1 MNKIIKWLVIPVLLV
16 GTIAGASVLYNN
28 LSKDYAVP
36 NLETNI
42 TVKPLVEKTTTVAH
56 ITTNSSATAESSAS
70 TSLTTTE
77 AQKTSVTDRT
87 TVSTAS
93 TSTTNT
99 ISATTDTTVKT
110 TATTATT
117 TVTTVATTTAT
128 TTTAPKPQTKP
139 FNAPDFTVLDYNG
152 NEVNLSDF
160 AGKPIVLN
168 FWATWCYYCKAEMA
182 DFNKAYANHP
192 EVQFLM
198 VNATDGERE
207 TIASAKKYVEQN
219 GYDFNVFFDVNSDAV
234 NTYGITGFPTTYF
247 IDKDGNLIARGVGM
261 LDYETLEQG
270 IGMITKK

>member
-16 GTIAGASVLYNN
+16 GTIAGASILYNN

-42 TVKPLVEKTTTVAH
+42 TVKPLGKKTTTVAH
-56 ITTNSSATAESSAS
+56 ITSSSSATAESSAS

-87 TVSTAS
+87 TISTAS

-99 ISATTDTTVKT
+99 IATTTATTVKT
-110 TATTATT
+110 TATTS
-117 TVTTVATTTAT
+117 T

-182 DFNKAYANHP
+182 DFNKAYANYP
-192 EVQFLM
+192 NVQFLM

-207 TIASAKKYVEQN
+207 TVASAKKYVEQN
-219 GYDFNVFFDVNSDAV
+219 GYDFDVFFDVNGDAV

-270 IGMITKK
+270 IGMITEK

>member
-16 GTIAGASVLYNN
+16 GTIAGASILYNN

-42 TVKPLVEKTTTVAH
+42 TVKPLGKKTTTFAH
-56 ITTNSSATAESSAS
+56 ITSSSSATAESSAS

-87 TVSTAS
+87 TISTAS

-99 ISATTDTTVKT
+99 IATTTATTVKT
-110 TATTATT
+110 TATTS
-117 TVTTVATTTAT
+117 T

-139 FNAPDFTVLDYNG
+139 FNAPDFTVLDNNG

-182 DFNKAYANHP
+182 DFNKAYANYP
-192 EVQFLM
+192 NVQFLM

-207 TIASAKKYVEQN
+207 TVASAKKYVEQN
-219 GYDFNVFFDVNSDAV
+219 GYDFDVFFDVNGDAV

-247 IDKDGNLIARGVGM
+247 IDKEGNLIARGVGM

-270 IGMITKK
+270 IDMITEK

>member
-16 GTIAGASVLYNN
+16 GTIAGASILYNN

-42 TVKPLVEKTTTVAH
+42 TVKPLSKKTTTVAH
-56 ITTNSSATAESSAS
+56 ITSSSSATAESSAS

-87 TVSTAS
+87 TISTAS

-99 ISATTDTTVKT
+99 IATTTATTVKT
-110 TATTATT
+110 TATTS
-117 TVTTVATTTAT
+117 TTTAT

-139 FNAPDFTVLDYNG
+139 FNAPDFTVLDNNG

-168 FWATWCYYCKAEMA
+168 FLGYL
-182 DFNKAYANHP
+182 
-192 EVQFLM
+192 VLLLQ
-198 VNATDGERE
+198 GR
-207 TIASAKKYVEQN
+207 N
-219 GYDFNVFFDVNSDAV
+219 GRF
-234 NTYGITGFPTTYF
+234 
-247 IDKDGNLIARGVGM
+247 
-261 LDYETLEQG
+261 
-270 IGMITKK
+270 

>member
-16 GTIAGASVLYNN
+16 GTIAGASILYNN

-42 TVKPLVEKTTTVAH
+42 TVKPLSKKTTTVAH
-56 ITTNSSATAESSAS
+56 ITSSSSATAESSAS

-87 TVSTAS
+87 TISTAS

-99 ISATTDTTVKT
+99 IATTTATTVKT
-110 TATTATT
+110 TATTS
-117 TVTTVATTTAT
+117 TTTAT

-139 FNAPDFTVLDYNG
+139 FNAPDFTVLDNNG

-207 TIASAKKYVEQN
+207 TVASAKKYVEQN
-219 GYDFNVFFDVNSDAV
+219 GYDFDVFFDVNGDAV

-247 IDKDGNLIARGVGM
+247 IDKEGNLIARGVGM
-261 LDYETLEQG
+261 LDYETLEKG
-270 IGMITKK
+270 IGMITEK